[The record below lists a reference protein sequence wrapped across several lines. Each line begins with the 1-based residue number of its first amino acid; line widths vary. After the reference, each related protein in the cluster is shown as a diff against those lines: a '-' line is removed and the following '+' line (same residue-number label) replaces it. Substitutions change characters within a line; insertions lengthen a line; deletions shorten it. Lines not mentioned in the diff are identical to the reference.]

1 MAANAQ
7 GVVLSRQAP
16 AGLTR
21 AYRQPLYDRDI
32 IAAAAV
38 NQIILFQRPL
48 GQTNSAAVVKTEQDT
63 NLTMAGQLPFPQFF
77 HLFGFQFEVAQT
89 AVIADMLLIYPT
101 GVFTFTF
108 GTNRKWLEVP
118 MTRVP
123 NGPQIVQNTALAAAG
138 AYIPQFGVPSSKEF
152 YQFVK
157 PTGKPYAIKAG
168 ETFQVKLSWPSG
180 AITLGT
186 ATAARAY
193 LVGILYVGL

>member
-7 GVVLSRQAP
+7 GIVLSRQAP
-16 AGLTR
+16 PGLTR

-38 NQIILFQRPL
+38 NQVVLFQRPL
-48 GQTNSAAVVKTEQDT
+48 GQTNSAAAVKTEMDT

-77 HLFGFQFEVAQT
+77 HLFGFQFEVSQSG
-89 AVIADMLLIYPT
+89 VLADFLLIYNT

-118 MTRVP
+118 MSRVP

-138 AYIPQFGVPSSKEF
+138 VYTPQFGVPSSKEF

-157 PTGKPYAIKAG
+157 PTGKPYAMKAG

-180 AITLGT
+180 AITLSA
-186 ATAARAY
+186 ATAARSY

>member
-1 MAANAQ
+1 MAANSQ

-21 AYRQPLYDRDI
+21 AYRQPIYDRDI
-32 IAAAAV
+32 LPAGPIAQV
-38 NQIILFQRPL
+38 ILFQRPL
-48 GQTNSAAVVKTEQDT
+48 GQTNSAAVVKTEMDT

-138 AYIPQFGVPSSKEF
+138 AYVPQFGVPSSKEF

-157 PTGKPYAIKAG
+157 PTGKPYAVKAG
-168 ETFQVKLSWPSG
+168 ETFQVKLSWPTA
-180 AITLGT
+180 AITCGT
-186 ATAARAY
+186 ATAVRAY